1 MKNTIAIVC
10 SAQKDRDGTL
20 LKADYTNTNLEMCWF
35 FFVCCWKE
43 NRSSDMPLS
52 LLLLP
57 LFFFEVDLNALEY
70 SVCLIVTAAASVI
83 TIGAIVS
90 V

>member
-1 MKNTIAIVC
+1 
-10 SAQKDRDGTL
+10 
-20 LKADYTNTNLEMCWF
+20 
-35 FFVCCWKE
+35 
-43 NRSSDMPLS
+43 MPLS